1 LGTPPSHLFCC
12 DEGVPPIPELVAHKI
27 ARELDLDV
35 HDIGVCLAC
44 LSFVSFAIDAG
55 DTREIKLW
63 TNRMTPDLWAEGLE
77 QPAKLALKRAGQ
89 YEALADVERNGGHS
103 HVARAIVVRLAA
115 QLAER
120 AKGDPRKMGFQRWR

>member
-1 LGTPPSHLFCC
+1 
-12 DEGVPPIPELVAHKI
+12 VPPIPELVAHKI
-27 ARELDLDV
+27 ARELDIDV

-55 DTREIKLW
+55 DAREIKLW

-89 YEALADVERNGGHS
+89 YEALADLERNGGHS

-120 AKGDPRKMGFQRWR
+120 AKGDPLKMGFQPWR

>member
-1 LGTPPSHLFCC
+1 M
-12 DEGVPPIPELVAHKI
+12 PPIPELVAHKI
-27 ARELDLDV
+27 ARDLDIDV
-35 HDIGVCLAC
+35 HDIGICLAC

-55 DTREIKLW
+55 DAREIRLW

-89 YEALADVERNGGHS
+89 HEALADVERNGGHS

-115 QLAER
+115 RLAER
-120 AKGDPRKMGFQRWR
+120 AKGDLRKMGFQPWR